1 MTIHSIIHFIF
12 HSVTFAHPIWLL
24 GGLLLATVI
33 LVLGA
38 RLDRKRKLAL
48 AAFSSRRKG
57 PISTLSR
64 MRRAFKRA
72 LLVTG
77 ALLGCVALARPQWGV
92 HWEEAHRRGLDL
104 LFALDTSKSMLA
116 PDLKPDRLTRAK
128 LAIRDLVSKFEGD
141 RVGLV
146 AFAGDAFLQ
155 CPLTLDRGVFE
166 QTLDAIDTAT
176 IPRGGTDVGRAIEV
190 ARSALHNQ
198 PANHKLLV
206 FLTDGE
212 DLESHA
218 IDAAHAASADGIH
231 IYTVGVGTQSGE
243 LIPLGGPGQFVRD
256 EKGAFVRSAL
266 DENTL
271 QAIARVT
278 GGDYRRLGADGRGL
292 EALYQDVLAKLPRED
307 LKSRMHQIPIERFQ
321 WPLGFSIFCLALEP
335 LLGERRRRRR
345 IEAEPEKRWPK
356 FASLRRRVVVT
367 LAVGLAMTAA
377 HAAQASTRD
386 AERAYHEGKFKQSAD
401 EYGRAVARSPE
412 DVKLQYNLG
421 VAAYKSGDFA
431 KAGAALDQSLHSDRL
446 DLQENAYYDLGNVLY
461 RVGQESVAKK
471 LEVTTDKWKKSI
483 ASYESA
489 LKLNPK
495 DQDAVYNRDLVK
507 RRLAALEEQQ
517 KQQDE
522 KKKQDDEKK
531 NDKKKDD
538 KSGKSGQQSKQNQ
551 AGKQG
556 QQDQQD
562 QKDQKNQQG
571 QQDKQ
576 DKQAQNGQQG
586 KDQKD
591 QKDQQDKKDQKGQQ
605 DQQNSQ
611 NPGQPQQGTAQPKP
625 AATPPGQPPAGT
637 ANAGDEAN
645 KESKEPEVPGKLSKN
660 DAKELLDA
668 VRGDEK
674 LMPVAPV
681 GQNRPAA
688 EDTVRKDW

>member
-1 MTIHSIIHFIF
+1 MTIHSII

-166 QTLDAIDTAT
+166 QTLDAIDTST

-218 IDAAHAASADGIH
+218 IDAARAASADGIH

-243 LIPLGGPGQFVRD
+243 LIPLGEPGQFVRD

-321 WPLGFSIFCLALEP
+321 WPLGLSIFCLALEP

-386 AERAYHEGKFKQSAD
+386 AERAYHEGKFKQSAE
-401 EYGRAVARSPE
+401 EYGRALARTPS

-471 LEVTTDKWKKSI
+471 PELTTDKWKKSI

-495 DQDAVYNRDLVK
+495 DQDAALQPGSREAK
-507 RRLAALEEQQ
+507 AGGARRAAETARRKEETRRQEERQ
-517 KQQDE
+517 EEGRQVGQVGPTEQTGPGGKAGSARSE
-522 KKKQDDEKK
+522 KPEG
-531 NDKKKDD
+531 
-538 KSGKSGQQSKQNQ
+538 SAGPTRQ
-551 AGKQG
+551 AG
-556 QQDQQD
+556 
-562 QKDQKNQQG
+562 
-571 QQDKQ
+571 
-576 DKQAQNGQQG
+576 
-586 KDQKD
+586 
-591 QKDQQDKKDQKGQQ
+591 
-605 DQQNSQ
+605 
-611 NPGQPQQGTAQPKP
+611 PER
-625 AATPPGQPPAGT
+625 PAGQRRSERPERSEESEGSTGPAEFSESRT
-637 ANAGDEAN
+637 AAAGDSPVEA
-645 KESKEPEVPGKLSKN
+645 
-660 DAKELLDA
+660 
-668 VRGDEK
+668 RG
-674 LMPVAPV
+674 
-681 GQNRPAA
+681 NSSRTAA
-688 EDTVRKDW
+688 GRHSERGR

>member
-1 MTIHSIIHFIF
+1 MTIHSI
-12 HSVTFAHPIWLL
+12 TFAHPIWLL
-24 GGLLLATVI
+24 GGLVLATVI

-57 PISTLSR
+57 PTSTLSR

-77 ALLGCVALARPQWGV
+77 AVLGCMALARPQWGV
-92 HWEEAHRRGLDL
+92 RWEEAHRRGLDL

-166 QTLDAIDTAT
+166 QTLDAIDTST

-218 IDAAHAASADGIH
+218 VDAARAASDEGIH

-335 LLGERRRRRR
+335 LLGERRRRTRV
-345 IEAEPEKRWPK
+345 EAEPEKRWPK

-367 LAVGLAMTAA
+367 LVVGLAMTAA

-471 LEVTTDKWKKSI
+471 PEVATDKWKKSI

-517 KQQDE
+517 KQQDD
-522 KKKQDDEKK
+522 KKKQDDKKDDKK
-531 NDKKKDD
+531 NDKA
-538 KSGKSGQQSKQNQ
+538 GKSGQQSKQDQ
-551 AGKQG
+551 ARKQG
-556 QQDQQD
+556 QQD
-562 QKDQKNQQG
+562 QKDQKDQKG
-571 QQDKQ
+571 QQ

-591 QKDQQDKKDQKGQQ
+591 QKNQQGQKDQKGQQ
-605 DQQNSQ
+605 DQQNPQ
-611 NPGQPQQGTAQPKP
+611 NPGQSQQGTAQPKP
-625 AATPPGQPPAGT
+625 AATPPGQTPAGT
-637 ANAGDEAN
+637 PNAGDEAN
-645 KESKEPEVPGKLSKN
+645 KEPMEPEVPGKLSKN
-660 DAKELLDA
+660 DAKQLLDA

-681 GQNRPAA
+681 GQNRPSA

>member
-1 MTIHSIIHFIF
+1 MTIHSITL
-12 HSVTFAHPIWLL
+12 VHPIWLL
-24 GGLLLATVI
+24 GGLVLATVV

-57 PISTLSR
+57 PTSTLSR
-64 MRRAFKRA
+64 IRRGFKRA

-77 ALLGCVALARPQWGV
+77 ALFGCMALARPQWGV
-92 HWEEAHRRGLDL
+92 RWEEAHRRGLDL

-128 LAIRDLVSKFEGD
+128 LAIRDLLSKFEGD

-166 QTLDAIDTAT
+166 QTLDAIDTST

-190 ARSALHNQ
+190 ARTALHNQ

-218 IDAAHAASADGIH
+218 VDAARAASGDGIH

-243 LIPLGGPGQFVRD
+243 LIPLGEPGQFVRD
-256 EKGAFVRSAL
+256 EKGAFVRSEL

-292 EALYQDVLAKLPRED
+292 EALYQDVLAKLPRGD

-321 WPLGFSIFCLALEP
+321 WPLGFSILCLALEP
-335 LLGERRRRRR
+335 LLGERRQRRRV
-345 IEAEPEKRWPK
+345 EAEPEKRWPK
-356 FASLRRRVVVT
+356 FASLRRRVVVP
-367 LAVGLAMTAA
+367 LVVGLSLTAA

-386 AERAYHEGKFKQSAD
+386 AERAYHEGKFKQSAE
-401 EYGRAVARSPE
+401 EYGRALARSPE

-431 KAGAALDQSLHSDRL
+431 KAGAALDRSLHSDRL

-461 RVGQESVAKK
+461 RVGQETVAKQP
-471 LEVTTDKWKKSI
+471 EMTTEKWKKSI

-495 DQDAVYNRDLVK
+495 DQDAVFNRDLVK

-522 KKKQDDEKK
+522 KKKQQDEKK

-538 KSGKSGQQSKQNQ
+538 KSGKSGQQ
-551 AGKQG
+551 GK
-556 QQDQQD
+556 QDQQGR
-562 QKDQKNQQG
+562 QN
-571 QQDKQ
+571 KQ

-586 KDQKD
+586 EEQKN
-591 QKDQQDKKDQKGQQ
+591 QKDQQDQEEPEG
-605 DQQNSQ
+605 STG
-611 NPGQPQQGTAQPKP
+611 PAECAELRTA
-625 AATPPGQPPAGT
+625 A
-637 ANAGDEAN
+637 AGDSPAEAGGGFARTASGRHG
-645 KESKEPEVPGKLSKN
+645 E
-660 DAKELLDA
+660 
-668 VRGDEK
+668 RG
-674 LMPVAPV
+674 
-681 GQNRPAA
+681 R
-688 EDTVRKDW
+688 

>member
-1 MTIHSIIHFIF
+1 MTIHSI
-12 HSVTFAHPIWLL
+12 TFAHPIWLL
-24 GGLLLATVI
+24 GGLVLAGVI

-57 PISTLSR
+57 PTSTLSR

-77 ALLGCVALARPQWGV
+77 ALFGCVALAQPQWGV
-92 HWEEAHRRGLDL
+92 RWEEAHRRGLDL

-116 PDLKPDRLTRAK
+116 PDLQPDRLTRAK

-166 QTLDAIDTAT
+166 QTLDAIDTST

-218 IDAAHAASADGIH
+218 VDAARAAAGDGIH

-271 QAIARVT
+271 QAIARVS
-278 GGDYRRLGADGRGL
+278 GGDYRRLGSDGRGL
-292 EALYQDVLAKLPRED
+292 EALYQDVLAKLPRGD

-321 WPLGFSIFCLALEP
+321 WPLGLSIFCLALEP
-335 LLGERRRRRR
+335 LLGERRRRTRF
-345 IEAEPEKRWPK
+345 EAEPEKRWPK

-367 LAVGLAMTAA
+367 LVVGLAMTAA
-377 HAAQASTRD
+377 HVAQASTRD
-386 AERAYHEGKFKQSAD
+386 AERAYHEGKFKQSAE
-401 EYGRAVARSPE
+401 EYGRALARTPS

-446 DLQENAYYDLGNVLY
+446 DLQENAYYDLGDVLY
-461 RVGQESVAKK
+461 RVGQETVAKK
-471 LEVTTDKWKKSI
+471 PEVTTDNWKKSI

-522 KKKQDDEKK
+522 KKKQDDKKDDKK
-531 NDKKKDD
+531 NDK
-538 KSGKSGQQSKQNQ
+538 SGKPGQQSKQ
-551 AGKQG
+551 
-556 QQDQQD
+556 D
-562 QKDQKNQQG
+562 QQG
-571 QQDKQ
+571 QQNKQ

-586 KDQKD
+586 QNQEDQKD
-591 QKDQQDKKDQKGQQ
+591 QKGEKDQKGQKGQ
-605 DQQNSQ
+605 PDQQNSQ
-611 NPGQPQQGTAQPKP
+611 NPGQPQQGTAQPKS

-637 ANAGDEAN
+637 ANAGDEASQ
-645 KESKEPEVPGKLSKN
+645 EPKEPEVPGKLSKN

-674 LMPVAPV
+674 LMPMAPT
-681 GQNRPAA
+681 GQNVPAA
-688 EDTVRKDW
+688 EDAVRKDW

>member
-1 MTIHSIIHFIF
+1 MTIHSIIHSI
-12 HSVTFAHPIWLL
+12 TFAHPIWLL

-48 AAFSSRRKG
+48 AAFSARRKG
-57 PISTLSR
+57 PASTLSR
-64 MRRAFKRA
+64 TRRAFKRA

-77 ALLGCVALARPQWGV
+77 AVLGCVTLARPQWGV
-92 HWEEAHRRGLDL
+92 RWEEAHRRGHDL

-166 QTLDAIDTAT
+166 QTLDAIDTST

-218 IDAAHAASADGIH
+218 VDAARAASSDGIH

-243 LIPLGGPGQFVRD
+243 LIPLGEPGQFVRD

-271 QAIARVT
+271 QAIAHVT

-307 LKSRMHQIPIERFQ
+307 LKSRMHQSPIERFQ
-321 WPLGFSIFCLALEP
+321 WPLGFSILCLALEP
-335 LLGERRRRRR
+335 LLGERRRRSRFV
-345 IEAEPEKRWPK
+345 AEPEKRWPK
-356 FASLRRRVVVT
+356 FASLRRSVVVT
-367 LAVGLAMTAA
+367 LVVGLAMTAA
-377 HAAQASTRD
+377 NAAKASTRD

-401 EYGRAVARSPE
+401 EYGRALARSPE

-471 LEVTTDKWKKSI
+471 PDVTTDKWKKSI

-507 RRLAALEEQQ
+507 RRLAVLEEQQ
-517 KQQDE
+517 KQQDD
-522 KKKQDDEKK
+522 KKKED
-531 NDKKKDD
+531 DKKDDKEKDD
-538 KSGKSGQQSKQNQ
+538 KSGTSGQQN
-551 AGKQG
+551 
-556 QQDQQD
+556 
-562 QKDQKNQQG
+562 
-571 QQDKQ
+571 KQ

-591 QKDQQDKKDQKGQQ
+591 QKDQKGQQ
-605 DQQNSQ
+605 DLQNSQ

-625 AATPPGQPPAGT
+625 AATPPGQSPAGT
-637 ANAGDEAN
+637 ANAGDES
-645 KESKEPEVPGKLSKN
+645 KQEPKEPEVPGKLSKN
-660 DAKELLDA
+660 DAKQLLDA

-674 LMPVAPV
+674 LMPMAPT
-681 GQNRPAA
+681 GQNVAAA

>member
-1 MTIHSIIHFIF
+1 MTIHSII

-48 AAFSSRRKG
+48 AAFSSRSKG

-104 LFALDTSKSMLA
+104 LFTLDTSKSMLA

-166 QTLDAIDTAT
+166 QTLDAIDTST

-218 IDAAHAASADGIH
+218 IDAARAASADGIH

-243 LIPLGGPGQFVRD
+243 LIPLGEPGQFVRD

-386 AERAYHEGKFKQSAD
+386 AERAYHEGKFKQSAE
-401 EYGRAVARSPE
+401 EYGRALARTPS

-471 LEVTTDKWKKSI
+471 PEVTTDKWKKSI

-522 KKKQDDEKK
+522 KKKQDDKK

-538 KSGKSGQQSKQNQ
+538 KSGKSGQQSKQDQ

-611 NPGQPQQGTAQPKP
+611 NPGQLQQGTAQPKP

-637 ANAGDEAN
+637 ANVGDEAN
-645 KESKEPEVPGKLSKN
+645 REPKEPEVPGKLSKN

-674 LMPVAPV
+674 LMPMAPT
-681 GQNRPAA
+681 GQNQPSA

>member
-1 MTIHSIIHFIF
+1 MTIHSII

-77 ALLGCVALARPQWGV
+77 ALLGCVTLARPQWGV
-92 HWEEAHRRGLDL
+92 RWEEAHRRGLDL

-116 PDLKPDRLTRAK
+116 PDLKPDRLSRAK

-166 QTLDAIDTAT
+166 QTLDAIDTST

-218 IDAAHAASADGIH
+218 VDAARTASSDGIH

-243 LIPLGGPGQFVRD
+243 LIPLGEPGQFVRD
-256 EKGAFVRSAL
+256 EKGAFVRSEL

-271 QAIARVT
+271 QAVARVT

-321 WPLGFSIFCLALEP
+321 WPLGFAIFCLALEP

-356 FASLRRRVVVT
+356 FASLRRRLVVT
-367 LAVGLAMTAA
+367 LVVGLAMTAA
-377 HAAQASTRD
+377 NAAKASTRD

-401 EYGRAVARSPE
+401 EYGRALARSPE

-421 VAAYKSGDFA
+421 VAAYKSGDFS
-431 KAGAALDQSLHSDRL
+431 KAGDALDRSLHSDHL

-461 RVGQESVAKK
+461 RVGQESAAKK
-471 LEVTTDKWKKSI
+471 PEVATDKWKKSI

-495 DQDAVYNRDLVK
+495 DQDAVFNRDLVK

-517 KQQDE
+517 KQED
-522 KKKQDDEKK
+522 
-531 NDKKKDD
+531 DKKKEDDKKDDKKMDD
-538 KSGKSGQQSKQNQ
+538 KSGKSGKQDKQ
-551 AGKQG
+551 DKSGKQG
-556 QQDQQD
+556 QQG
-562 QKDQKNQQG
+562 QKDQKGQQNQQN
-571 QQDKQ
+571 QQ

-591 QKDQQDKKDQKGQQ
+591 QKDQKGQQ
-605 DQQNSQ
+605 DQQNPQ
-611 NPGQPQQGTAQPKP
+611 NPGQPQQGTTQPKP
-625 AATPPGQPPAGT
+625 EATPPGQPPAGT

-645 KESKEPEVPGKLSKN
+645 QDWKDQKEPKEPEVPGKLSKN

-668 VRGDEK
+668 LRGDEK
-674 LMPVAPV
+674 LMPMAPA
-681 GQNRPAA
+681 GQNVPTA